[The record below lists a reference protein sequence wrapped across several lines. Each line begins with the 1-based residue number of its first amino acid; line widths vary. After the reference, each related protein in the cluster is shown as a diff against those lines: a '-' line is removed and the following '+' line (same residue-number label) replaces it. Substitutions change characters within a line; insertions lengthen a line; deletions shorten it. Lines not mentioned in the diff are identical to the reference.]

1 MAALIDVKP
10 KIPVSEK
17 RRVRT
22 VTEKERVRYTDKVN
36 KLSDIVNGR
45 WRELE
50 DVFETVDLD
59 LDSLGRMNNFYEVLG
74 IPTTLPFAYTAGTCN

>member
-59 LDSLGRMNNFYEVLG
+59 LDSLGRMR
-74 IPTTLPFAYTAGTCN
+74 TL